1 MSAVPKPCVKVPQS
15 AGWAPEIFQTIDL
28 KRERAFMTMVS
39 GRCVN
44 VSIRQG
50 QILTYTYPDTYP
62 FRHTS
67 RACALYTYRK
77 SKIDL
82 RLTY

>member
-1 MSAVPKPCVKVPQS
+1 MSAARRRCVKAPQS
-15 AGWAPEIFQTIDL
+15 VGWASGVLQRVDMKGENAS
-28 KRERAFMTMVS
+28 EVMVS

-62 FRHTS
+62 FMHTS

>member
-1 MSAVPKPCVKVPQS
+1 MSAAPRPCVNAPQS

-28 KRERAFMTMVS
+28 KRERAFMIMVS

-62 FRHTS
+62 FMHTS

>member
-1 MSAVPKPCVKVPQS
+1 MSAAPRPCVKGPQS
-15 AGWAPEIFQTIDL
+15 AG
-28 KRERAFMTMVS
+28 RASGVLQRVDMNGENDSEAMFS

-62 FRHTS
+62 FMHTS

>member
-1 MSAVPKPCVKVPQS
+1 MSAAPRPCVNAPQS
-15 AGWAPEIFQTIDL
+15 AGWATEIYQPVDL
-28 KRERAFMTMVS
+28 NREMAFIAMVS

-62 FRHTS
+62 FMHTS
-67 RACALYTYRK
+67 RAYALYTYRK

>member
-1 MSAVPKPCVKVPQS
+1 MTHGLGTMCQPFMCLPDTSLS
-15 AGWAPEIFQTIDL
+15 LYLIDL
-28 KRERAFMTMVS
+28 YRYFHKCPNLSEP
-39 GRCVN
+39 CVN

-62 FRHTS
+62 FMHTS

>member
-1 MSAVPKPCVKVPQS
+1 MSAAPRPCVKAPQS
-15 AGWAPEIFQTIDL
+15 AGWVPEIYQPVDL
-28 KRERAFMTMVS
+28 NRERVFIAMVG

-62 FRHTS
+62 FMHTS

>member
-1 MSAVPKPCVKVPQS
+1 MSAAPRPCVKVPQS
-15 AGWAPEIFQTIDL
+15 ARWAPGMLQRVDMKGEYAP
-28 KRERAFMTMVS
+28 EVMVG

-62 FRHTS
+62 FMHTS

>member
-1 MSAVPKPCVKVPQS
+1 MSAAPKPCVKVPQS

-28 KRERAFMTMVS
+28 KREMAFMTMVS

-50 QILTYTYPDTYP
+50 QILTYIHPDTYT
-62 FRHTS
+62 FMRIS
-67 RACALYTYRK
+67 RARALYTYRK

>member
-1 MSAVPKPCVKVPQS
+1 MSAAPRPCVKAPQS
-15 AGWAPEIFQTIDL
+15 AGWASELLQHVDM
-28 KRERAFMTMVS
+28 KGENAQEVMVG

-62 FRHTS
+62 FMHTS